1 MKIMP
6 TYWLFWRKNRLNY
19 FRAFYN
25 SFFARLVTKKW
36 LKVKK
41 WPKKVTKSEE
51 KKWLKVKKWPKKVTK
66 SEEKKWRN
74 FDKKMT
80 KISVPVIQAKN
91 VPSSHNNKNRHRYPL
106 ADITTKCTL
115 STTIIKARIYIRN
128 NTANVYCVVD

>member
-1 MKIMP
+1 MP

-51 KKWLKVKKWPKKVTK
+51 KKW
-66 SEEKKWRN
+66 
-74 FDKKMT
+74 
-80 KISVPVIQAKN
+80 
-91 VPSSHNNKNRHRYPL
+91 
-106 ADITTKCTL
+106 
-115 STTIIKARIYIRN
+115 
-128 NTANVYCVVD
+128 

>member
-1 MKIMP
+1 MP

-51 KKWLKVKKWPKKVTK
+51 KKWRKVKKWPKKVTK

-80 KISVPVIQAKN
+80 KISVPVYNAIIWSANFGDLKKN
-91 VPSSHNNKNRHRYPL
+91 
-106 ADITTKCTL
+106 
-115 STTIIKARIYIRN
+115 
-128 NTANVYCVVD
+128 

>member
-1 MKIMP
+1 MP

-80 KISVPVIQAKN
+80 KISVPVLLAQIQDGRLKWSAKW
-91 VPSSHNNKNRHRYPL
+91 
-106 ADITTKCTL
+106 
-115 STTIIKARIYIRN
+115 ARFLIWMI
-128 NTANVYCVVD
+128 

>member
-1 MKIMP
+1 MP

-51 KKWLKVKKWPKKVTK
+51 KKW
-66 SEEKKWRN
+66 RN

-80 KISVPVIQAKN
+80 KISVPVLLAQIQDGRLKWSAKW
-91 VPSSHNNKNRHRYPL
+91 
-106 ADITTKCTL
+106 
-115 STTIIKARIYIRN
+115 ARFLIWMI
-128 NTANVYCVVD
+128 